1 MARSNPTPPPLNLV
15 WQRDTI
21 GRVVEASFIKDVLLG
36 ALDRPVRQIVFGG
49 DNERVFAD
57 DMLIVVRH
65 ANPGAADNVA
75 YVAEARKRGCRNLGI
90 LHMGDEKG
98 DIDLGFYADADY
110 VLRNYHFPEALT
122 VPQGARA
129 RGIRWIPNGYANA
142 VGPRP
147 AERHLPMRHRTI
159 VGFFAGQTAAD
170 PTTKRG
176 EMIRV
181 VQENR
186 LPCVVVGT
194 QGFAQGLSAVEY
206 AGHLAN
212 ARFALAPAGN
222 SEETIRLYDALEAG
236 AIPIALKAPF
246 LATADAIENPP
257 FVLLDTWADLVP
269 FMTDYQTRTAAD
281 PDFMEDRRRE
291 VAQWWTAFKRRTAER
306 VAALIG
312 PPPGR

>member
-1 MARSNPTPPPLNLV
+1 MAHSSPVPPLNLI
-15 WQRDTI
+15 WRRDTI

-49 DNERVFAD
+49 DNERIFAD

-65 ANPGAADNVA
+65 ANPATADNIG
-75 YVAEARKRGCRNLGI
+75 YVAEARRRGCRNLGI

-98 DIDLGFYADADY
+98 DIDLGFYTDADY
-110 VLRNYHFPEALT
+110 VLRNYYFPQALT
-122 VPQGARA
+122 APPGARP
-129 RGIRWIPNGYANA
+129 RSIQWIPNGYANA
-142 VGPRP
+142 VGPQP
-147 AERHLPMRHRTI
+147 TDRHLPMRHRSI

-176 EMIRV
+176 EMICV
-181 VQENR
+181 AQENR

-194 QGFAQGLSAVEY
+194 QGFAQGLSPVEY

-212 ARFALAPAGN
+212 ARFALVPAGN

-236 AIPIALKAPF
+236 AIPVALKAPF
-246 LATADAIENPP
+246 LAAANAIENPP
-257 FVLLDTWADLVP
+257 FVLLDAWADLAP
-269 FMTDYQTRTAAD
+269 FMADYQKRAAAD
-281 PDFMEDRRRE
+281 PDFMEDRRLATAR
-291 VAQWWTAFKRRTAER
+291 WWTAFKRQTAER

-312 PPPGR
+312 PTPGK

>member
-1 MARSNPTPPPLNLV
+1 MARSDPTPPPLNLV
-15 WQRDTI
+15 WRRDTI

-36 ALDRPVRQIVFGG
+36 ALDRPVRQIVFGD

-65 ANPGAADNVA
+65 ANPGTADNVA
-75 YVAEARKRGCRNLGI
+75 YVAEARRRHCRNLGI

-110 VLRNYHFPEALT
+110 VLRNYHFPKALT
-122 VPQGARA
+122 VPPGART

-147 AERHLPMRHRTI
+147 AERNLSMRHRSI

-181 VQENR
+181 VRENR
-186 LPCVVVGT
+186 LPCVIVGT

-212 ARFALAPAGN
+212 ARFAPVPAGN

-257 FVLLDTWADLVP
+257 FVLLDAWADLVP
-269 FMTDYQTRTAAD
+269 FMTDYQKCAAAD
-281 PDFMEDRRRE
+281 PDFMEDRRRD

-306 VAALIG
+306 VAILIG
-312 PPPGR
+312 PAPKA

>member
-1 MARSNPTPPPLNLV
+1 MSRSDPVPPLNLV
-15 WQRDTI
+15 WRRDTI
-21 GRVVEASFIKDVLLG
+21 GRVVEASFIRDVLLS
-36 ALDRPVRQIVFGG
+36 ALGRPVRQIVFGG
-49 DNERVFAD
+49 DNERIFVD

-65 ANPGAADNVA
+65 ANPGTADNLG
-75 YVAEARKRGCRNLGI
+75 YVAEARRRNCRNLGI

-98 DIDLGFYADADY
+98 DVDLGFYADADY
-110 VLRNYHFPEALT
+110 VLRNYYFPHALK
-122 VPQGARA
+122 VPQGART
-129 RGIRWIPNGYANA
+129 RDIEWIPNGYANA
-142 VGPRP
+142 VGPQP

-170 PTTKRG
+170 PTAARG

-194 QGFAQGLSAVEY
+194 QGFAQGLSPVEY

-212 ARFALAPAGN
+212 TRFALIPAGN

-246 LATADAIENPP
+246 LAAADAIENPP
-257 FVLLDTWADLVP
+257 FVLLDAWADLVP
-269 FMTDYQTRTAAD
+269 FMTDYQRRAAAD
-281 PDFMEDRRRE
+281 PDFMEDRRNA
-291 VAQWWTAFKRRTAER
+291 VAAWWAAFKRTSAER
-306 VAALIG
+306 VAALVG
-312 PPPGR
+312 SPPSA